1 MYGDFPR
8 DFPTI
13 STTYLKVQ
21 AGYTGVG
28 IWHVLQQNNHYCTQY
43 YSNSTLTSCAMASE
57 WTDARQSS
65 SDDTKTVSLWE
76 KCRLGWLLDHITCT
90 HLFNFFACVIGSP
103 LSPYSNNTTYISH
116 CTVSIIIH
124 SHQAVRWVLKSS
136 WRAQWNLK
144 WAQPDYA
151 SHWHTVSEENS
162 VQ

>member
-103 LSPYSNNTTYISH
+103 LSPYSNNIQSH
-116 CTVSIIIH
+116 NIHITPHCQHNYTLTSGSKVSSEIF
-124 SHQAVRWVLKSS
+124 LKSS
-136 WRAQWNLK
+136 MELE
-144 WAQPDYA
+144 
-151 SHWHTVSEENS
+151 VSSARLRKPLAYS
-162 VQ
+162 VWGE